1 MRLSRSS
8 TRARAPGARPIS
20 TSGDFAAF
28 NEAVADS
35 PIGST
40 VIHAVYLINTAS
52 PDPEISEK
60 SLASLIH
67 ALRLGD
73 AIGADGVVL
82 HAGSRKKDPL
92 DEAVARSGEL
102 VREALAETES
112 CPVLFE
118 NTAGTQGPLGRNFDE
133 LAQLVEAAGAGDRIG
148 ICIDCCHL
156 FASGYDIVEPEG
168 LSLVVDDLDREVG
181 LDRLRSLHVNDSA
194 VPMGANRD
202 KHANVGEGEMGER
215 GIATFLS
222 EPRFEDLPA
231 VLETPGPDK
240 KGSDFAEVQR
250 AKDLRAGR
258 PRRPLRSQAKARAQ
272 VEIGGVADVEERG
285 VEAGV
290 RRAVALEGG
299 LDAELALRERIA
311 GHLDSAEPAVA
322 LGRLEAGDVDLTPE
336 HLLHAA
342 HETAPRRTVDVAPEV
357 RAAHPQTVAR
367 LDQLVAERPATP
379 ALTGW

>member
-1 MRLSRSS
+1 MLIGAHVS
-8 TRARAPGARPIS
+8 TAGGLQNAVERGIERGCEAIQIFHQSPRAWRPTQFGS
-20 TSGDFAAF
+20 DDFAAF
-28 NEAVADS
+28 NEAIADS

-52 PDPEISEK
+52 PDPEISKK
-60 SLASLIH
+60 SLSSLIH

-92 DEAVARSGEL
+92 DEAVARSGDL

-156 FASGYDIVEPEG
+156 FASGYDIVEPEA

-202 KHANVGEGEMGER
+202 KHANVGEGEMGPR

-240 KGSDFAEVQR
+240 KGCDFAEVQR
-250 AKDLRAGR
+250 AKDLRAEG
-258 PRRPLRSQAKARAQ
+258 L
-272 VEIGGVADVEERG
+272 ADR
-285 VEAGV
+285 
-290 RRAVALEGG
+290 
-299 LDAELALRERIA
+299 
-311 GHLDSAEPAVA
+311 
-322 LGRLEAGDVDLTPE
+322 
-336 HLLHAA
+336 
-342 HETAPRRTVDVAPEV
+342 
-357 RAAHPQTVAR
+357 
-367 LDQLVAERPATP
+367 
-379 ALTGW
+379 